1 MGQISLGDP
10 NVKVFLGR
18 YLPLGSI
25 RRRVALYLGI
35 PFVAL
40 LLIGLIIDQMVMP
53 VITRQGADF
62 PLPSFVDMKVIE
74 AEMELENLELSYQ
87 IAGEEYAPGKEKG
100 MILNQF
106 PIAGT
111 RVKPGRQI
119 KFVISMGQKYVKI
132 PQVGGKSV
140 RQATLDLEAA
150 GLILGEVSWAFS
162 DTIPE
167 RVVVFSYP
175 ATATE
180 VPMGTK
186 VNLMVNRGRA
196 SEYTYVPKMVG
207 MPLEDAVKL
216 LEQKGLKVGIVTYR
230 TNDNFLPDTILEQS
244 EPEGTELTVGAK
256 VDLVVTKT

>member
-1 MGQISLGDP
+1 MGQITLGDP
-10 NVKVFLGR
+10 NTKIFLGK
-18 YLPLGSI
+18 YLPAGTL
-25 RRRVALYLGI
+25 RRRLAFYLGI
-35 PFVAL
+35 PFLAL
-40 LLIGLIIDQMVMP
+40 LLLAGIFDWMVMP

-62 PLPSFVDMKVIE
+62 PLPSYVDMKVIE
-74 AEMELENLELSYQ
+74 AEMQLEDLDLSYS

-100 MILNQF
+100 TIINQF

-119 KFVISMGQKYVKI
+119 KFVISMGQKYVDI

-140 RQATLDLEAA
+140 RQATLDLEAS
-150 GLILGEVSWAFS
+150 GLLLGEVSWAFS

-175 ATATE
+175 AAGTE
-180 VPMGTK
+180 VPIGTK
-186 VNLMVNRGRA
+186 INLMVNRGRA

>member
-1 MGQISLGDP
+1 MGQITISDP
-10 NVKVFLGR
+10 NVKVFLGK
-18 YLPLGSI
+18 YLPVGSL
-25 RRRVALYLGI
+25 RRKLFFYVGVPILALILLAGI
-35 PFVAL
+35 V
-40 LLIGLIIDQMVMP
+40 DQVIMP
-53 VITRQGADF
+53 IITRQGADF

-74 AEMELENLELSYQ
+74 AEMQLEDLELSYT

-100 MILNQF
+100 MIINQF

-119 KFVISMGQKYVKI
+119 KFVISMGQKYIKI

-150 GLILGEVSWAFS
+150 GLLLGEVSWAFS

-175 ATATE
+175 AAGSE
-180 VPMGTK
+180 VPIGTK
-186 VNLMVNRGRA
+186 INLMVNRGRA
-196 SEYTYVPKMVG
+196 SEYTYVPKVIG

-216 LEQKGLKVGIVTYR
+216 IEKKGLKVGVVSYR
-230 TNDNFLPDTILEQS
+230 TNDNFLPDTVLEQS
-244 EPEGTELTVGAK
+244 EPEGTEMTVGSK